1 MSINGA
7 NFLRK
12 QKFIDNVSLFKC
24 PICSKEMDINE
35 TKSLICLDN
44 HSFDLAKKGYVNLL
58 ASSRKDEYNNEML
71 EARKQVCDKG
81 FFDPLLEKI
90 NSLILEIVSDFQS
103 TTIKILDAGCGEG
116 THLAKILANL
126 ERSEKFTPEKI
137 TGIGLDI
144 SKEGIQIASK
154 SYHHIVW
161 CVADL
166 ARIPIKDKQINI
178 ILNILSPSN
187 YSEFKRVLLDN
198 GLLLKVVPGANY
210 LKELRS
216 VFYDQT
222 DKETYSNEQ
231 VVKHFSNSFDI
242 INIEQVEYEFA
253 VTKETLEE
261 IIKMSPLSWGVKG
274 DKKDKALV
282 SGISKITADFT
293 IILARNSI

>member
-1 MSINGA
+1 M
-7 NFLRK
+7 
-12 QKFIDNVSLFKC
+12 
-24 PICSKEMDINE
+24 EINE
-35 TKSLICLDN
+35 GKSLICLGN

-58 ASSRKDEYNNEML
+58 ASSRKDEYDTEML

-90 NSLILEIVSDFQS
+90 NGLILGFVPDCPS
-103 TTIKILDAGCGEG
+103 TSIKILDVGCGEG
-116 THLAKILANL
+116 THLARILVNL
-126 ERSEKFTPEKI
+126 ENSGKFTSENI

-154 SYHHIVW
+154 NYHHIVW
-161 CVADL
+161 CVANL
-166 ARIPIKDKQINI
+166 ARIPIKDKQIDI

-187 YSEFKRVLLDN
+187 YSEFKRVLVNN

-231 VVKHFSNSFDI
+231 VIKHFSNSFDI
-242 INIEQVEYEFA
+242 MNIEQIEYEFA
-253 VTKETLEE
+253 VTEEALEE
-261 IIKMSPLSWGVKG
+261 IIRMSPLAWGVEG

-282 SGISKITADFT
+282 SGIKKITVDFT
-293 IILARNSI
+293 LILARNSS